1 MRAQEIENKDRD
13 NNRDLDYS
21 NNSDSDDGISNEPL
35 VHTVSTFD
43 HWFFMAFFLLLSL
56 FYFFLWLVLFGNLS
70 LYLIIFTYFIY

>member
-1 MRAQEIENKDRD
+1 MRAQEIELKDRD

-43 HWFFMAFFLLLSL
+43 H
-56 FYFFLWLVLFGNLS
+56 
-70 LYLIIFTYFIY
+70 